1 MDVLNLL
8 FSACKDLWKVIFIL
22 VTLGGLYLT
31 CVFCVTLV
39 VETIKGG
46 KRNG

>member
-8 FSACKDLWKVIFIL
+8 FEICKDLWKAIFIL
-22 VTLGGLYLT
+22 VTLVGFYLT

-39 VETIKGG
+39 FELIKGG